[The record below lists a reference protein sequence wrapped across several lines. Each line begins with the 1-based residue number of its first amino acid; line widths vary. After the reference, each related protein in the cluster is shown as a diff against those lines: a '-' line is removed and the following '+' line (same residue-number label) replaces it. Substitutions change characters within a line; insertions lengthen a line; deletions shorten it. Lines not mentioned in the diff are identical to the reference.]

1 MGFTYPPVI
10 SDSSLYNPRF
20 YPSLGSDGTLTYDFA
35 QTLYLS
41 KNDYRMSYLSA
52 VIPGSATS
60 GSAIVLDEDLSLS
73 GLGSISCT
81 ALTVGGVAVGTL
93 PTFLTGITPGT
104 AENNKALV
112 LDGSGSIATISSLTA
127 TSLNATAYKQ
137 GGTIYDLSL
146 VNRLALT
153 TLGTAEGSK
162 ALVLDSTSSA
172 RGVASLEINQTAT
185 LSTSSTMDAFGLI
198 LRRNTA
204 TTGDTCGMAF
214 AITNVSSIST
224 TGGASIIF
232 TRSGSQGIGTL
243 SLNLRTSSASAQSP
257 LSEVLK
263 FNTDGSSTFAYSV
276 SAPSITLSTGGVGM
290 NLPNLKF
297 WNATTSLYDN
307 FNHAYYLNVVEGG
320 AVAQKA
326 LVVDINKDIGSI
338 RDLDAVNING
348 STKVS
353 GTLGDFGSISI
364 GGTSIITSSRHIQ
377 NIGNI
382 TNSGTMNAGAG
393 YQLNGATLVDS
404 SQNVFAASVIADYAQ
419 LDKAAGT
426 AYSSTM
432 KSNEYNLALSQASNV
447 SATFAGLAFHVDT
460 SGLSVST
467 PGACIISQRDST
479 TAYDGSSISFCT
491 KGTAGASS
499 APTKRMT
506 ITKTGS
512 INFGST
518 NSTDGDLILLKA
530 AGSPLFRFGSELSV
544 KNAISIQWNYLG
556 AGLDTNRLS
565 FDVYGTSNALAITA
579 ASRVGIGTGTP
590 ACGLDVV
597 NYAAISMTGPL
608 ATGTTSAYTVN
619 RSGTYTDNV
628 SIYCR
633 EALMVGIRGI
643 YTGSDRRVK
652 ENIDT
657 IPPQDGVKFV
667 RDIDP
672 KIYDLKGF
680 DKRQVG
686 YISQDL
692 MQDYSALIS
701 LLPDP
706 NMTIEQEGDV
716 DGAFLSM
723 SYERVPAFLHAALKS
738 VLDRLDNQQR
748 QIDELRAI
756 ISE

>member
-1 MGFTYPPVI
+1 MSGFSYPQPIFI
-10 SDSSLYNPRF
+10 SDTYNPSF
-20 YPSLGSDGTLTYDFA
+20 YLSLDQTGYLTYAYA
-35 QTLYLS
+35 QTLYLDR
-41 KNDYRMSYLSA
+41 NDYRLSYLTGISDGTA
-52 VIPGSATS
+52 LPNLALVPASDGSIT
-60 GSAIVLDEDLSLS
+60 
-73 GLGSISCT
+73 GLGAISCSS
-81 ALTVGGVAVGTL
+81 LTVAGSPVVAPPSYVV
-93 PTFLTGITPGT
+93 GITPGT
-104 AENNKALV
+104 AANNKALI
-112 LDGSGSIATISSLTA
+112 LGASGEIGTITSLTA
-127 TSLNATAYKQ
+127 TNMY
-137 GGTIYDLSL
+137 
-146 VNRLALT
+146 
-153 TLGTAEGSK
+153 GSIK
-162 ALVLDSTSSA
+162 T
-172 RGVASLEINQTAT
+172 
-185 LSTSSTMDAFGLI
+185 
-198 LRRNTA
+198 
-204 TTGDTCGMAF
+204 
-214 AITNVSSIST
+214 
-224 TGGASIIF
+224 
-232 TRSGSQGIGTL
+232 GSQTGITAVGTL
-243 SLNLRTSSASAQSP
+243 TNL
-257 LSEVLK
+257 
-263 FNTDGSSTFAYSV
+263 
-276 SAPSITLSTGGVGM
+276 TLSTGGTG
-290 NLPNLKF
+290 LKIPNLKF
-297 WNATTSLYDN
+297 YNSTTVSYDN
-307 FNHAYYLNVVEGG
+307 FNHAYYLSVVEGG

-338 RDLDAVNING
+338 RDLDAVNINA

-353 GTLGDFGSISI
+353 GSLGDFGSLSVNS
-364 GGTSIITSSRHIQ
+364 TSIITSSRQLQ
-377 NIGNI
+377 NIGDATI
-382 TNSGTMNAGAG
+382 SGTMNAYSG

-404 SQNVFAASVIADYAQ
+404 SQNVFAVSVLADYAQ

-426 AYSSTM
+426 LYSSTM

-447 SATFAGLAFHVDT
+447 SAIFAGLAFHVDT
-460 SGLSVST
+460 SGLSAST
-467 PGACIISQRDST
+467 PGACIISERNST

-491 KGTAGASS
+491 KGTAGAST

-506 ITKTGS
+506 ITKTGT

-544 KNAISIQWNYLG
+544 KNAISLQWNYTG

-590 ACGLDVV
+590 VCGLDVV
-597 NYAAISMTGPL
+597 NYAAVSMTGPL
-608 ATGTTSAYTVN
+608 ATGTSSAYTVN
-619 RSGTYTDNV
+619 RTGTYTDNV

-633 EALMVGIRGI
+633 EALMVGVRGI

-716 DGAFLSM
+716 DGAFLSL
-723 SYERVPAFLHAALKS
+723 SYERVSAFLHAALKS
-738 VLDRLDNQQR
+738 VLDRLDDQQR